1 MKKNAIIIDDERL
14 ARNELKK
21 MLVFHPEIEVI
32 GEAANADEGLN
43 LINELNPDLIL
54 LDVQMPVKTGFDL
67 LQELEK
73 LPAVI
78 FTTAYDEYAIRAFE
92 VNALDYLLKPIDPK
106 RLSDAV
112 QKFLAIDEKEM
123 LFSENRSEIR
133 LSLSESDQVF
143 VKDGEKC
150 WFVKLAE
157 IRLFESVGN
166 YARVFFGPNK
176 PLILKSLNS
185 LEERL
190 DPRTF
195 FRANRK
201 HIVNL
206 RMIERV
212 EPFFN
217 GGLLLEIKGGEK
229 IEVSRRQAVR
239 FKEMMSLWLLTK
251 TM

>member
-1 MKKNAIIIDDERL
+1 MKKNAILIDDERL

-21 MLVFHPEIEVI
+21 MLALHPEIEVI
-32 GEAANADEGLN
+32 GEAANADEGLR
-43 LINELNPDLIL
+43 LINEMNPDLIL

-67 LQELEK
+67 LEQLEK
-73 LPAVI
+73 LPTVI

-123 LFSENRSEIR
+123 MFSENRSELR

-206 RMIERV
+206 RMIEKV
-212 EPFFN
+212 EPFSMEDCC
-217 GGLLLEIKGGEK
+217 LK
-229 IEVSRRQAVR
+229 
-239 FKEMMSLWLLTK
+239 
-251 TM
+251 

>member
-21 MLVFHPEIEVI
+21 MLALHPEIEVI

-43 LINELNPDLIL
+43 LINELTPDLIL

-67 LQELEK
+67 LQELK
-73 LPAVI
+73 RLPAVI

-133 LSLSESDQVF
+133 VSLSESDQVF

-239 FKEMMSLWLLTK
+239 FKEMMSL
-251 TM
+251 

>member
-1 MKKNAIIIDDERL
+1 MKRTALIIDDERL
-14 ARNELKK
+14 ARNELKR
-21 MLVFHPEIEVI
+21 LLQEYQEIEII
-32 GEAANADEGLN
+32 GEAANVDEAHK
-43 LINELNPDLIL
+43 LILELSPDLIF
-54 LDVQMPVKTGFDL
+54 LDIQMPAKTGFDL
-67 LQELEK
+67 LAELDR
-73 LPAVI
+73 LPLVI
-78 FTTAYDEYAIRAFE
+78 FTTAHDEFALKAFD
-92 VNALDYLLKPIDPK
+92 VNALDYLLKPIDPQ
-106 RLSDAV
+106 RLADAV
-112 QKFLAIDEKEM
+112 QKLMITDEREALVTEDKTEG
-123 LFSENRSEIR
+123 RSF
-133 LSLSESDQVF
+133 LSESDQVF

-150 WFVKLAE
+150 WFVKLSE

-190 DPRTF
+190 DQRIF

-206 RMIERV
+206 RMIEKV

-239 FKEMMSLWLLTK
+239 FKEMMSL
-251 TM
+251 